1 MHRVPEAFW
10 DEFRKVSYRV
20 YCSRLQRGGS
30 SEILVEL
37 WHRIQ
42 KSDHQPAHF
51 VTYIYVLHRKKSRR
65 TFNKM
70 LIILSLRA
78 VISPKK
84 MLKDIQKKTMDIKVE
99 ETKIYCLKSHHHRMA
114 PEHLLS
120 GQFKW
125 KCTVSV
131 KYTLISKTQYK
142 KNVKHLNNF

>member
-37 WHRIQ
+37 WHQIQ

-51 VTYIYVLHRKKSRR
+51 VTYIYVLRRKKSRR
-65 TFNKM
+65 AFNKM

-78 VISPKK
+78 VISPEKL
-84 MLKDIQKKTMDIKVE
+84 LKDI
-99 ETKIYCLKSHHHRMA
+99 
-114 PEHLLS
+114 
-120 GQFKW
+120 
-125 KCTVSV
+125 
-131 KYTLISKTQYK
+131 
-142 KNVKHLNNF
+142 